1 MLRDTVSVNRARVLS
16 RSGVS
21 FEKRSFL
28 LIIDLVEQNIFQIFS
43 ISKKRLGR
51 SIDYSRNCS
60 RNTSDIERNSYRQ
73 VRVYSSRI
81 FSVKRF
87 QTIPPRQLSPSIA
100 RIDHITEKLQCAF
113 YLVISACIAKLKDC
127 GSLLRVEIQD
137 PGIQDAK
144 LERRWPPSS
153 RPPRGSERVRDSSG
167 ARHAG

>member
-1 MLRDTVSVNRARVLS
+1 MSVNRARVLS

-43 ISKKRLGR
+43 ISKKRLGK
-51 SIDYSRNCS
+51 SIDSELFSKHFWYREKLIS
-60 RNTSDIERNSYRQ
+60 RQ
-73 VRVYSSRI
+73 VTVYSSRI

-127 GSLLRVEIQD
+127 GPLLRVEIQD